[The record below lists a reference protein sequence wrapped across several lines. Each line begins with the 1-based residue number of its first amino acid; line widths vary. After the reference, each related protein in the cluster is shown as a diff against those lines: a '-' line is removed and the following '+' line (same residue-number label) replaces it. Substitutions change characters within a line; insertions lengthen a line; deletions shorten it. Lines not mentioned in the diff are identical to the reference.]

1 MQQSAFWIVI
11 VSADPSFGDR
21 SRGAVMKQ
29 LNWVRVAA
37 LAELPADDAFGVVV
51 QGRELAIYRVAG
63 EVFATDNRCTHG
75 EALLS
80 EGFLM
85 DYCIEC
91 PLHQGQFDVRT
102 GEALCAPVTVAIR
115 TYPARIEGEDVLVDL
130 GV

>member
-1 MQQSAFWIVI
+1 
-11 VSADPSFGDR
+11 
-21 SRGAVMKQ
+21 MKES
-29 LNWVRVAA
+29 NWVRAAA
-37 LAELPADDAFGVVV
+37 LADLPADDALGVLV
-51 QGRELAIYRVAG
+51 QGRELALYQVAG

-75 EALLS
+75 DALLS

-115 TYPARIEGEDVLVDL
+115 TYPARVEGGDVLVDL
-130 GV
+130 GG